1 VRWVVQQQRGLFW
14 PVGKPMA
21 CGFGHFRRK
30 IGSVG
35 AVFLFCYFYF
45 GQAK

>member
-1 VRWVVQQQRGLFW
+1 VQQQCGLFW
-14 PVGKPMA
+14 PVGKPGVSA
-21 CGFGHFRRK
+21 IGLFKRK
-30 IGSVG
+30 TGSVG